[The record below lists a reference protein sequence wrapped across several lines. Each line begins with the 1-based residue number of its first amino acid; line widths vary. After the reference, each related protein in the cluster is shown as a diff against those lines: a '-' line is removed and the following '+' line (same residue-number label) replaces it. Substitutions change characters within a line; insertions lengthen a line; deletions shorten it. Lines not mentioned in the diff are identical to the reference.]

1 MPCSGSDNVHAK
13 HAHGSVRSPLTLTCD
28 IFEVAF
34 FLLVQPYRVLYNLAH
49 FHLRSHTNAQEKS
62 NVLLPNLPQHC
73 SHLTAHRGT
82 RASRRGAALYAQ
94 LEAIWTALGLQDLRM
109 LVLVALL
116 VTAALLRLYA
126 HLGWFD

>member
-1 MPCSGSDNVHAK
+1 MSSF
-13 HAHGSVRSPLTLTCD
+13 LTYLSTVL
-28 IFEVAF
+28 I
-34 FLLVQPYRVLYNLAH
+34 LL
-49 FHLRSHTNAQEKS
+49 
-62 NVLLPNLPQHC
+62 
-73 SHLTAHRGT
+73 
-82 RASRRGAALYAQ
+82 RAAALGPVVGAALYAQ